1 MEVRIKVRIDGGDD
15 AGATRH
21 DAGTT
26 TTRGSD
32 KQGRRRGGDAAT
44 TGRRMRRKDQST
56 FSATGLSECSSGK
69 LLLVDCV
76 NEDDHGRFPRVHD
89 RSSIHRSGPGP
100 TGAPGAEVPE
110 TRKNSYGDKREADM
124 RNVHQGVH
132 RQGAEQGHGDTTETA
147 KETRRRPPLRRRRTP
162 QDQRKT
168 ARKKRYPFSL
178 PAALCLYQGLS
189 RNPGSPMQGEGN
201 QERQSVPKA

>member
-32 KQGRRRGGDAAT
+32 QQGRRRGGDAAT
-44 TGRRMRRKDQST
+44 TGRRMRKDQST

-69 LLLVDCV
+69 LLLVDCL
-76 NEDDHGRFPRVHD
+76 NEDDHGRVPRVHD

-100 TGAPGAEVPE
+100 TGADDGADPH
-110 TRKNSYGDKREADM
+110 SDPHPAF
-124 RNVHQGVH
+124 
-132 RQGAEQGHGDTTETA
+132 
-147 KETRRRPPLRRRRTP
+147 RRT
-162 QDQRKT
+162 T
-168 ARKKRYPFSL
+168 
-178 PAALCLYQGLS
+178 PAILHYISILTPILLTPTLTPIAGWASISGS
-189 RNPGSPMQGEGN
+189 RD
-201 QERQSVPKA
+201 